1 MRKVIMLTLLLS
13 GCGMGSVHPGEK
25 ARINASG
32 ATGCDTV
39 DAFTKLDRYVNKDHD
54 IDRANRELMETLRC
68 TGFKKDE
75 IVNVVGE
82 NGDLRNVQR
91 ADGTQLW
98 TSWVWLGVVI

>member
-1 MRKVIMLTLLLS
+1 MRYGFRTSRRK
-13 GCGMGSVHPGEK
+13 G
-25 ARINASG
+25 RWINASG

-54 IDRANRELMETLRC
+54 IDRANRELMETLALY
-68 TGFKKDE
+68 GFSKDE